1 MAAGGSRSAS
11 CRGEP
16 STWVA
21 SGLDGAGPT
30 TTAAA
35 SARSRRIGARRLPA
49 PDVLMLLTNHQNAII
64 LSCMRTTLTLDD
76 DVAAAVE
83 DLRRAEGIGR
93 SEAVNRLV
101 RKGLISRDAPVP
113 YQHLPSDMGPFKVDI
128 SNIGAVVE
136 LLDHDG

>member
-1 MAAGGSRSAS
+1 
-11 CRGEP
+11 
-16 STWVA
+16 
-21 SGLDGAGPT
+21 
-30 TTAAA
+30 
-35 SARSRRIGARRLPA
+35 
-49 PDVLMLLTNHQNAII
+49 
-64 LSCMRTTLTLDD
+64 MRTTLTLDD

-101 RKGLISRDAPVP
+101 RKGLITRDAPVP

-128 SNIGAVVE
+128 SNIGAVIE

>member
-1 MAAGGSRSAS
+1 MCVQMLSA
-11 CRGEP
+11 
-16 STWVA
+16 
-21 SGLDGAGPT
+21 
-30 TTAAA
+30 
-35 SARSRRIGARRLPA
+35 
-49 PDVLMLLTNHQNAII
+49 NHQNAII

-113 YQHLPSDMGPFKVDI
+113 YRHLPSDMGPFKVDI
-128 SNIGAVVE
+128 SNIGAVIE
-136 LLDHDG
+136 LLDHGS